1 MDLYFCK
8 KLGMAQIYRGRYDID
23 DMYEHIINQDLLCCC
38 NERLYF
44 YYYVEGRYI
53 QVEKQNE
60 WHVISNMISS
70 KMRNSIAPKHAAEL
84 VSRIKN
90 TASIQVH
97 IDKFN
102 NYSNLINLRNG
113 VLDYKKRELLEK
125 SSDYMFTYQ
134 LNVNYIQDKNDI
146 IAPNFFKFC
155 ETSLDNNEQKIKLLL
170 EIIAYLCTPLM
181 SAKKCFIFLGEP
193 NSGKSLIIHLIE
205 YIFGKELISNIQLEN
220 LGNRFATGV
229 LSTKRIN
236 ICAELSAR
244 PLRNIETFKLI
255 VGGDTLSGEFK
266 GRDVFQFENKCKLLY
281 AGNILPPIKNEDIS
295 TAFVDRLT
303 VLKFSHS
310 IPKEERIYDLF
321 EKLKNEADDI
331 FSLAINTITELIKN
345 KYDFTTPQDSIE
357 LLNDYS
363 FQQTNIDI
371 FINERCS
378 FGESLKTHSA
388 TLYELYKKFCTENA
402 ICPISQNLFS
412 QKIGSIKGVTNGRF
426 RINGGN
432 PARGFYGISIKK
444 DYTQDSEK

>member
-1 MDLYFCK
+1 M
-8 KLGMAQIYRGRYDID
+8 
-23 DMYEHIINQDLLCCC
+23 
-38 NERLYF
+38 
-44 YYYVEGRYI
+44 
-53 QVEKQNE
+53 
-60 WHVISNMISS
+60 
-70 KMRNSIAPKHAAEL
+70 
-84 VSRIKN
+84 
-90 TASIQVH
+90 
-97 IDKFN
+97 
-102 NYSNLINLRNG
+102 
-113 VLDYKKRELLEK
+113 
-125 SSDYMFTYQ
+125 
-134 LNVNYIQDKNDI
+134 
-146 IAPNFFKFC
+146 
-155 ETSLDNNEQKIKLLL
+155 
-170 EIIAYLCTPLM
+170 
-181 SAKKCFIFLGEP
+181 
-193 NSGKSLIIHLIE
+193 
-205 YIFGKELISNIQLEN
+205 
-220 LGNRFATGV
+220 
-229 LSTKRIN
+229 
-236 ICAELSAR
+236 
-244 PLRNIETFKLI
+244 
-255 VGGDTLSGEFK
+255 
-266 GRDVFQFENKCKLLY
+266 LY